1 MALSLAVDQAQT
13 LPQSP
18 ETAMKTTTLL
28 LAVSVSLVACSK
40 SEPPPPPVAAAQPAE
55 PLPNS
60 NIFSADVKAL
70 QRAKDVQK
78 TMDQRK
84 ADLDKQLQESEGH

>member
-1 MALSLAVDQAQT
+1 
-13 LPQSP
+13 
-18 ETAMKTTTLL
+18 MKTAPVLL
-28 LAVSVSLVACSK
+28 LAIAASVAACSK
-40 SEPPPPPVAAAQPAE
+40 SEPPPAPTATAQPAT

-70 QRAKDVQK
+70 QKAKDVQK

-84 ADLDKQLQESEGH
+84 ADLDKQLNDADGH

>member
-1 MALSLAVDQAQT
+1 
-13 LPQSP
+13 
-18 ETAMKTTTLL
+18 MKTAPVLL
-28 LAVSVSLVACSK
+28 LAIAASVAACSK
-40 SEPPPPPVAAAQPAE
+40 SEPPPAPTAAAQPAT

-70 QRAKDVQK
+70 QKAKDVQK

-84 ADLDKQLQESEGH
+84 ADLDKQLNDADGH

>member
-1 MALSLAVDQAQT
+1 
-13 LPQSP
+13 
-18 ETAMKTTTLL
+18 MKTATLL
-28 LAVSVSLVACSK
+28 LIAISASLAACSK
-40 SEPPPPPVAAAQPAE
+40 NEPPPAPPAAAQPAQ

-70 QRAKDVQK
+70 QKAKDVQK

-84 ADLDKQLQESEGH
+84 ADLDKQLQDSEGH